1 MTIAIIG
8 GTGPQGSGIGLRLAV
23 AGEHVI
29 LGSRNAERASAEAAA
44 LVDTHRPEGRL
55 EGMANADAI
64 AQADTVILAVP
75 YKGHADLVTSL
86 ADALAGKLVISCV
99 NPLSFDKR
107 GPVGMQIQDLSAAE
121 EAARLLP
128 ESTITGAFHH
138 LSAVNLHKL
147 DHDLSHEDVLV
158 CGDDKE
164 AKATVIRLAELVTG
178 GRGVDAGALRLARHL
193 EPFTAVLISMNKRYK
208 TNTSV
213 YITGISAANAATEPV
228 LNGAVQ

>member
-29 LGSRNAERASAEAAA
+29 LGSRDAERAAAEAAT
-44 LVDTHRPEGRL
+44 LVDTHRPDGRL

-64 AQADTVILAVP
+64 DQADTVILAVP
-75 YKGHADLVTSL
+75 YKGHAELVTSL
-86 ADALAGKLVISCV
+86 ADTLAGKLVISCV
-99 NPLSFDKR
+99 NPLAFDKR
-107 GPVGMQIQDLSAAE
+107 GPVGMQIEDLSAAE

-128 ESTITGAFHH
+128 ESTLAGAFHH

-158 CGDDKE
+158 CGDDQE
-164 AKATVIRLAELVTG
+164 SKATVIRLAELVTG

-213 YITGISAANAATEPV
+213 YITGIRQ
-228 LNGAVQ
+228 NGDTK